1 VVAVQQHEHHV
12 RVRRRQAARLDRLKR
27 RIGLASVLS
36 FAALFG
42 LAAQHAVGSTKHR
55 AATVARTP
63 PRSQQTKV
71 HFFDETGEGYAFADP
86 TAPQSDQSQSQQQQ
100 QQPQQQPTAPPPP
113 VAQTSVS

>member
-1 VVAVQQHEHHV
+1 MVTVQQHEHHA
-12 RVRRRQAARLDRLKR
+12 RVRRRQGARLDRLKR

-42 LAAQHAVGSTKHR
+42 LAAQHAVGAAKHR
-55 AATVARTP
+55 ASTVARTA
-63 PRSQQTKV
+63 PRSQQAKV

-86 TAPQSDQSQSQQQQ
+86 SAPQPNQAQQSAAP
-100 QQPQQQPTAPPPP
+100 QQPAAPPP